1 MTYYVAQDIDNKDMA
16 KMIIY
21 LMDRNYPCRNL
32 DALVSAFKR
41 VPTTDEYYHDC
52 VYLLGVFESLQKKE
66 DIVINH
72 PLDMMDELE
81 RDADN
86 KRFD

>member
-1 MTYYVAQDIDNKDMA
+1 MTQDIDNKDMA

-21 LMDRNYPCRNL
+21 LMDRHYPCRNL
-32 DALVSAFKR
+32 NALVSAFKR

-52 VYLLGVFESLQKKE
+52 VYLLSIFETLLEKE
-66 DIVINH
+66 DVFTSYEEH
-72 PLDMMDELE
+72 MDTLDELE
-81 RDADN
+81 RDFDN

>member
-1 MTYYVAQDIDNKDMA
+1 MKSNAKMTQDITNHDMT
-16 KMIIY
+16 KLIIY
-21 LMDRNYPCRNL
+21 LMDRHYPSRNL

-52 VYLLGVFESLQKKE
+52 VYLLGMFESIQ
-66 DIVINH
+66 
-72 PLDMMDELE
+72 LDTANRLDEFDELE
-81 RDADN
+81 RDFDN